1 MILTEVR
8 DYIRAR
14 GQVALRD
21 LVLRFDMEEQAM
33 RGVLEHWERKGK
45 LEKLP
50 SGTTCS
56 GCTDCAPEAVEI
68 YRWTGDA

>member
-8 DYIRAR
+8 DYVRSR

-21 LVLRFDMEEQAM
+21 LALHFDMEEQAM

-45 LEKLP
+45 LEKMP
-50 SGTTCS
+50 PGTGCS
-56 GCTDCAPEAVEI
+56 GCSGCAPETVEI
-68 YRWTGDA
+68 YRWAGD